1 MGRTVRYILCLL
13 IFSLL
18 VSAGGI
24 AASQTLSR
32 FVSYDDL
39 APNTPLKSSHTEQIE
54 AGYAVADH
62 HQLGPVQQVTSPLSC
77 QACRQRQRIARVRAA
92 SLHLPVIVS
101 FIQRYPQSLSPP
113 PRPATYFL

>member
-13 IFSLL
+13 LFSLL

-62 HQLGPVQQVTSPLSC
+62 HLAGPIQQVTSPLSC
-77 QACRQRQRIARVRAA
+77 QACRQRQHIVQVRAVPQY
-92 SLHLPVIVS
+92 LPVVIS
-101 FIQRYPQSLSPP
+101 FIQLYPQSLSPP
-113 PRPATYFL
+113 PRPATFFL